1 MTERELVQLIREKN
15 ALGAQEFLRRYG
27 ALVRYVA
34 EPILEDAGACDDC
47 LQEVAH
53 RVWDR
58 IESFDEER
66 GSFKAWLTTITRN
79 LALNMKRSA
88 KPAES
93 YEALDTELPSDS
105 PGPEE
110 TAVKNAT
117 VTALRAAVDSLP
129 KDERILIYRRFF
141 YNQSLAQIAAETGL
155 SERAAEGRIYRIKA
169 KLAEMLKEYR
179 DDR

>member
-1 MTERELVQLIREKN
+1 MNEYEIVNLIKEKN
-15 ALGAQEFLRRYG
+15 ALGMQEFLRRYG

-34 EPILEDAGACDDC
+34 EPILEDPGACEDC

-53 RVWDR
+53 RVWER
-58 IESFDEER
+58 IGSFDEER
-66 GSFKAWLTTITRN
+66 GSFKAWITAITRN
-79 LALNMKRSA
+79 LALNMKRGA

-93 YEALDTELPSDS
+93 YEALSTELPSDS

-110 TAVKNAT
+110 TAVKNAAAE
-117 VTALRAAVDSLP
+117 ALKAAVDSLP
-129 KDERILIYRRFF
+129 KSERILIYRRFF